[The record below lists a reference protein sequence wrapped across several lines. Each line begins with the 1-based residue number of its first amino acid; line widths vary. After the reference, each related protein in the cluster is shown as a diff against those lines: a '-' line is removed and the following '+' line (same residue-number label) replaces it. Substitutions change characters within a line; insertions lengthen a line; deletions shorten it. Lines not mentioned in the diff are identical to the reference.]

1 MRLKGVSIAK
11 FCRVSKSVDIPGG
24 NLYRVS
30 QSSYFLRMVSLYN
43 SGEIG
48 FDTVPLNEGERV
60 AVLGA
65 GNVAMDAART
75 AMRMGAKEVNDSGY
89 VITKDY
95 PYGMTTRRGVFA
107 GGDVVYTPQTVVLAM
122 CEAKL
127 VSKGIAQ
134 YVDAV
139 KLLGSM

>member
-11 FCRVSKSVDIPGG
+11 FRRVSKSVDIPGG

-107 GGDVVYTPQTVVLAM
+107 GGDVVHTPQTVVLAM
-122 CEAKL
+122 REAKL

>member
-11 FCRVSKSVDIPGG
+11 FRRVSKSVDIPGG

-75 AMRMGAKEVNDSGY
+75 AMRMGA
-89 VITKDY
+89 
-95 PYGMTTRRGVFA
+95 
-107 GGDVVYTPQTVVLAM
+107 
-122 CEAKL
+122 
-127 VSKGIAQ
+127 
-134 YVDAV
+134 
-139 KLLGSM
+139 